1 MFLKVD
7 DVASCPFT
15 WKFSCSCC
23 HNISICQKSSIRSIY
38 KVHICREKEKYILL
52 ILISCCTVYKSVFK
66 SYFSSETETPSL
78 KKVCEEY
85 ADFVVENTEAA
96 DMKKE

>member
-1 MFLKVD
+1 MTWHHARSHGNSLAL
-7 DVASCPFT
+7 VAITFPYVRNPRYEAFT
-15 WKFSCSCC
+15 RYIFAEK
-23 HNISICQKSSIRSIY
+23 
-38 KVHICREKEKYILL
+38 KEKYILL

-78 KKVCEEY
+78 KKICEEY